1 MRVEKETIYQV
12 KDEAKQDKNIEIDP
26 EFLRRIQ
33 IVAEVVGGDFNMKIE
48 IGKPGGGS
56 FFNGLERKITLDP
69 LHIKE
74 NPESAVFVSAHEGGH
89 RAITRGPHEMG
100 LKDEKI
106 NEVSSE
112 LGFAFG
118 FNCCEDPA
126 DNNWVEKKFTGLEQ
140 DIDNIY
146 NKMLEKE
153 NIPLGMDHPEVKQT
167 VAMLGYVPK
176 FVYFGS
182 EIIRYWYQSRFSE
195 NLNNEIKNALERV
208 KNDCQA
214 YFESIPS
221 AQKTEKETIEM
232 ARERFLNF
240 YQNIWPEMKKIV
252 EMDINDEKLRQM
264 ANEMMDDLLK
274 KTGKKSKKE
283 LEDSVSQGR
292 KQLEDEIDKTR
303 KDSKE
308 TGKEEEQTGKE
319 IEDLKEKL
327 KNAQGEEKKNLEKKL
342 QEKEGKKEQNKKK
355 QEELEKGLEQM
366 EQQKEGGNNPIPMD
380 QLSQNLKDKLQEIF
394 DSLPEEKKKEL
405 EQQARESLEKLEDK
419 LNQETEG
426 KLNIDKIE
434 SHQEKMDQ
442 LEKEKVETEKTRKE
456 REEIEKARKKTE
468 EKIEKEMSEYD
479 EYYQQV
485 KPMIEELYDELKKV
499 FLPQR
504 HPRWKKGYPSG
515 SRLDLLKVMQFE
527 ADKSKH
533 TEIWERKTIPQK
545 VDYKFMML
553 VDMSGSMGP
562 KCDYVK
568 IKETFKGLIVLTEVL
583 NRLGIDN
590 EIIGFSGNSGIK
602 IYKQLKDGLDKETR
616 NKIDKIIHQCGGG
629 TPTAKATEFASE
641 ELEKN
646 KGKDNF
652 LITLTDGQPDSG
664 DALKKIIE
672 QVRKNTKQ
680 KLVGL
685 GLGPDT
691 NFVEEFYPAAKG
703 DIEVEQLPKLL
714 SQLLEDMI
722 KNPSKY

>member
-1 MRVEKETIYQV
+1 MEKEKIYQV
-12 KDEAKQDKNIEIDP
+12 KDEAKQDEDIEIDP

-33 IVAEVVGGDFNMKIE
+33 IVAEVVGGDFNMKVE
-48 IGKPGGGS
+48 IGKPGSGS
-56 FFNGLERKITLDP
+56 FFNGLEKKITLDP

-74 NPESAVFVSAHEGGH
+74 NPQLAIFVSAHEGGH
-89 RAITRGPHEMG
+89 RAITRGPHEIG

-112 LGFAFG
+112 LGFVFG

-126 DNNWVEKKFTGLEQ
+126 DNNWVENKFTGLEE
-140 DIDNIY
+140 NIKNVY
-146 NKMLEKE
+146 DKMLEKE
-153 NIPLGMDHPEVKQT
+153 NIPLGLDHPEIKQL
-167 VAMLGYVPK
+167 VAMLGYPPK
-176 FVYFGS
+176 FTYFGS
-182 EIIRYWYQSRFSE
+182 EIIRYWHQGRFSKG
-195 NLNNEIKNALERV
+195 LNDEIENALEKV
-208 KNDCQA
+208 KDNCRK

-221 AQKTEKETIEM
+221 IQKTEKETIEK

-240 YQNIWPEMKKIV
+240 YQNIWPEMEKIV
-252 EMDINDEKLRQM
+252 ALDMNDEKLRQM

-274 KTGKKSKKE
+274 QLDKKSKKE
-283 LEDSVSQGR
+283 LEKSLGQGQ
-292 KQLEDEIDKTR
+292 KQLDEETDKTQ
-303 KDSKE
+303 KDFKE
-308 TGKEEEQTGKE
+308 TKKEQGQLEKE
-319 IEDLKEKL
+319 IQETKERL
-327 KNAQGEEKKNLEKKL
+327 GNAQGEEKKNLEKKL
-342 QEKEGKKEQNKKK
+342 QEKEGEKEQNKKK
-355 QEELEKGLEQM
+355 QAELEKGLEQM
-366 EQQKEGGNNPIPMD
+366 QQQQENGNNPIPMD
-380 QLSQNLKDKLQEIF
+380 QLSQDLKDKLQEIF
-394 DSLPEEKKKEL
+394 DSLPSDKKKEL
-405 EQQARESLEKLEDK
+405 EQQAKENLEALEDK
-419 LNQETEG
+419 LNQETQG
-426 KLNIDKIE
+426 KLNLDKIE
-434 SHQEKMDQ
+434 SHQEKKDQ
-442 LEKEKVETEKTRKE
+442 LKKEETEAEKTKQE
-456 REEIEKARKKTE
+456 REEIERTRKE
-468 EKIEKEMSEYD
+468 IQERIEKEMSEYD
-479 EYYQQV
+479 KYYQQV
-485 KPMIEELYDELKKV
+485 KPIIEELYDELKKV

-504 HPRWKKGYPSG
+504 HPQWKKGYPSG
-515 SRLDLLKVMQFE
+515 SRLDLLKAMQFE

-545 VDYKFMML
+545 IDYKFMML

-562 KCDYVK
+562 ECDYVK

-602 IYKQLKDGLDKETR
+602 IHKQLKDGLDKETR
-616 NKIDKIIHQCGGG
+616 NKIGKIIHQCGGG

-672 QVRKNTKQ
+672 QVKKNTKQ

-685 GLGPDT
+685 GLGPGT
-691 NFVEEFYPAAKG
+691 KFVEEFYPAAKG
-703 DIEVEQLPKLL
+703 EIEIEQLPKLL